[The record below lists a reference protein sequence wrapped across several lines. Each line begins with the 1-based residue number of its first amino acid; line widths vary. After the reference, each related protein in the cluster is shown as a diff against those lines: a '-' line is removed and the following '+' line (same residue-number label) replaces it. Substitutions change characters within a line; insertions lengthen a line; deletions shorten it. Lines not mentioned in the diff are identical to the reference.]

1 MTFLDTAD
9 MTHNRKTA
17 WSGKVL
23 IPMWTIQIAATLLNI
38 IGYICFLVWYRNY
51 SYNWTSGGAQYN
63 MNRAT
68 YGFISAVILVIL
80 WFVALSMIIFEI
92 ARFHKKNLP
101 VKTMLTS
108 QIILSAFC
116 TICFLL
122 EMVGLFLNVDGGI
135 KTVLNFFATIV
146 ALAFFYGTLICTSVI
161 YHRRKLAKRESK
173 KSYGMTGLDEEAGH
187 GKGETKFEVNKA

>member
-1 MTFLDTAD
+1 MTFQETAD
-9 MTHNRKTA
+9 MNRKIA

-23 IPMWTIQIAATLLNI
+23 IPMWTIQIAATLSNI

-51 SYNWTSGGAQYN
+51 SYNWASGGAQYD

-80 WFVALSMIIFEI
+80 WFFALSIIIFEI
-92 ARFHKKNLP
+92 ARFHKKHLP
-101 VKTMLTS
+101 AKTMLTS
-108 QIILSAFC
+108 QIILSVFC

-122 EMVGLFLNVDGGI
+122 EMLGLFLNVDGGI

-146 ALAFFYGTLICTSVI
+146 ALAFFYGTLIYTIVI

-173 KSYGMTGLDEEAGH
+173 NSYGMTGLDEEAGH
-187 GKGETKFEVNKA
+187 GKGETKVEVNKA